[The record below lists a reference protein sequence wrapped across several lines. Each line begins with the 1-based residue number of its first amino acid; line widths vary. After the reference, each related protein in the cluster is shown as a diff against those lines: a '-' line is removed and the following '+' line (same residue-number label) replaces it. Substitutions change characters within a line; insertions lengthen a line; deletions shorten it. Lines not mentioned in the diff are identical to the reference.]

1 MKRKLTLVV
10 LTLSVWSAA
19 LLAHPP
25 INPSTVNTIL
35 AGADA
40 DVTTAVNR
48 YYARKL
54 TRARYL
60 ETVSRTLAQEQADL
74 ADINFAPE
82 E

>member
-10 LTLSVWSAA
+10 LTLSVWSAV
-19 LLAHPP
+19 LAHPP

-48 YYARKL
+48 YYAGKL

-74 ADINFAPE
+74 ADINFAPVE
-82 E
+82 